1 MEVAIKEEIVKK
13 DGKNGIAVE
22 GISARLVEA
31 RNFYYNNNFCY
42 VRGSL
47 RPECYMAVLDS
58 TVASLPA
65 REYVFVLTDAQDKEE
80 R

>member
-1 MEVAIKEEIVKK
+1 MASQSSASAHVLWRLEIFIITIIFVTFVVAYAPTEEVP
-13 DGKNGIAVE
+13 E
-22 GISARLVEA
+22 GQKAK
-31 RNFYYNNNFCY
+31 
-42 VRGSL
+42 
-47 RPECYMAVLDS
+47 CYMAVLDS